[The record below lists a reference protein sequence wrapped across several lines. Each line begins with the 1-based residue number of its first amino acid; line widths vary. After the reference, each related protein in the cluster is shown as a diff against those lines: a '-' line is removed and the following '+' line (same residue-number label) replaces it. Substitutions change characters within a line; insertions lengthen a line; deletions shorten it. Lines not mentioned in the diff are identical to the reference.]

1 MPPTTRKGPL
11 ESLNIHLEKDQGE
24 NLKKVV
30 SATKAIFDAI
40 GSSAA
45 ASTDAK
51 K

>member
-1 MPPTTRKGPL
+1 MPPTRKGPL
-11 ESLNIHLEKDQGE
+11 ESINVKLEKDQGE

-30 SATKAIFDAI
+30 GATKAIFDAI

-45 ASTDAK
+45 ASTDSK